1 MNGIDWARARLV
13 VFDVDGTLYDQ
24 SKLRRAMAVRL
35 AADAI
40 LRRRLTPLTVLR
52 TFRRRR
58 ELLAE
63 EGAVDFETRLF
74 DEVATAHRLDPPAV
88 RALVSEWM
96 ERRPLPLLSGCT
108 YPGVA
113 ACFEAV
119 RASGRKLGILSDY
132 PAREKMA
139 AMGLDADYIVSACD
153 PEIMRL
159 KPDPAGLV
167 HLIGEAGEQP
177 STTLMVGD
185 RAERD
190 GEIARRIGAQALL
203 RGEPADGHPGFSDF
217 SALAARLRAAPLTS
231 PVHAA
236 A

>member
-1 MNGIDWARARLV
+1 MDGIDWARIRLV

-24 SKLRRAMAVRL
+24 SKLRRAMAARL
-35 AADAI
+35 AADAL

-58 ELLAE
+58 EMLAE
-63 EGAVDFETRLF
+63 EGVADFEARLF
-74 DEVATAHRLDPPAV
+74 DEVASAHRLDAPAV

-96 ERRPLPLLSGCT
+96 EQRPLPLLARCA

-132 PAREKMA
+132 PARDKIA
-139 AMGLDADYIVSACD
+139 ALGLEADYIVSACD
-153 PEIMRL
+153 AEIMRL

-167 HLIGEAGEQP
+167 HLIGQAREQP
-177 STTLMVGD
+177 STTLMIGD

-190 GEIARRIGAQALL
+190 GEIARRIGAKALL
-203 RGEPADGHPGFSDF
+203 RGEAADGYPGFSDF
-217 SALAARLRAAPLTS
+217 ALLAASLRAAPLTS